1 VWGAEIASLSPEAK
15 ARVETDRMLAA
26 AGWAV
31 QAAGRVNLAASRG
44 VAVREFVL
52 KRPHG
57 RVDYLLFVDGE
68 AVGLLENQVRKI
80 QGVWDV
86 ENLLHLQ
93 GVEPQMHQ
101 RAALRARRCAR
112 SPAAPTGV

>member
-26 AGWAV
+26 AGWV
-31 QAAGRVNLAASRG
+31 LQAAGVNLAALRG

-68 AVGLLENQVRKI
+68 AVGVLENQVRKI
-80 QGVWDV
+80 LGVRDV
-86 ENLLHLQ
+86 ENLLHL

-101 RAALRARRCAR
+101 
-112 SPAAPTGV
+112 

>member
-1 VWGAEIASLSPEAK
+1 VGAEIASLSPEAK
-15 ARVETDRMLAA
+15 ARVEIDRMLAA
-26 AGWAV
+26 AGWV
-31 QAAGRVNLAASRG
+31 LQAAGRVNLAALRG

-68 AVGLLENQVRKI
+68 AVGVLENQVRKI
-80 QGVWDV
+80 LGVRDV
-86 ENLLHLQ
+86 ENLLHL

-101 RAALRARRCAR
+101 
-112 SPAAPTGV
+112 